1 MKDRPICEAS
11 DPIAPAIDDRLVLRH
26 TFARAYAEPKTLKPR
41 RARMP
46 HHELPSLDGMVLV
59 FDCETVDHSLTF
71 GALEIYERRKLKTRA
86 VFYRD
91 DLPETDPKG
100 YEQLKEICR
109 TLDVRLVNR
118 EWFFQN
124 AIWPAR
130 KYGWTTAGFNIA
142 YDLSRVADSV
152 EPATKTAR
160 LGARFCNGFAFK
172 KGLVGTKKDVPPPV
186 FCRIKRDDRH
196 HVRFDMKRGRA

>member
-1 MKDRPICEAS
+1 
-11 DPIAPAIDDRLVLRH
+11 
-26 TFARAYAEPKTLKPR
+26 
-41 RARMP
+41 
-46 HHELPSLDGMVLV
+46 MVLV
-59 FDCETVDHSLTF
+59 FDCETIDHRLTF
-71 GALEIYERRKLKTRA
+71 GAVEVYEHRQLKSRA

-91 DLPETDPKG
+91 DLPESDPEG
-100 YEQLKEICR
+100 YERLKEICR
-109 TLDVRLVNR
+109 AVDVRLVNR

-130 KYGWTTAGFNIA
+130 KYGWMVAGFNIA
-142 YDLSRVADSV
+142 YDLSRIADSV

-186 FCRIKRDDRH
+186 FCRGVDAFGNHPQGLRVTKSIFRNPAPGSRIVGNVKRAVAVDTIT
-196 HVRFDMKRGRA
+196 